1 MPSVARACARLRRL
15 SSAQGSTHALFNLG
29 FGHERGDGVARD
41 AKKAVAYYRKAAD
54 AGDASAQLNLGNC
67 YKKGDGVNKD
77 LKEALKW

>member
-1 MPSVARACARLRRL
+1 MPSVARARLRRL